1 MGKITSTSVVRDSDP
16 EAADLGD
23 AAKLLGP
30 ARIVLDR
37 CAEGLPGAEVEA
49 ADMAQ
54 RIVDLIGHSST
65 DEPPHAL
72 VELEQLRTVADA
84 ARAEQ
89 QAWRALPLIP
99 HGEPHDTWVRTHR
112 ELHDALDL
120 ISDPAL

>member
-23 AAKLLGP
+23 AAKFLGP

-54 RIVDLIGHSST
+54 RIVAVGLQTAPRPRSARYHPDRSAVPVLVAGLQPVT
-65 DEPPHAL
+65 EP
-72 VELEQLRTVADA
+72 
-84 ARAEQ
+84 
-89 QAWRALPLIP
+89 
-99 HGEPHDTWVRTHR
+99 
-112 ELHDALDL
+112 
-120 ISDPAL
+120 